1 MAGIAAD
8 VALMVDPRFKGGT
21 ASAFATDVRAFVDL
35 GLRVALHFAR
45 ARHFFRSGDADNPDL
60 LALSDLDG
68 VSVCPPQGVRARAV
82 LFHHPMVFLHG
93 VDNSVPVSAERAA
106 IIAHQAPFEGNR
118 ALLYSPMRVQSAVRR
133 QFGIAPMWAPISG
146 LCRRQLAS
154 FQPLIRLTAGDWA
167 NTFDT
172 GLFAPKRD
180 KLANPGLTIG
190 RHGRADPL
198 KWPDTG
204 EALAASLPAGPD
216 TRVRVMGADPGFFAG
231 LGVDTAGWDILPFN
245 AEPVPGFLDRLDVF
259 SYFFSPKLV
268 ETFGRTVA
276 EAMLMGVRCILDPRL
291 EPSFGDMALYCRPG
305 EVADL
310 LERLRADLPGARHAA
325 EDARRHC
332 LARFSTQAVA
342 GQWQSLLS
350 DPGTTARDTPA
361 VAPIETARRLA
372 GFHRRAGSRKVTQ

>member
-21 ASAFATDVRAFVDL
+21 ASAFATDVKAFL
-35 GLRVALHFAR
+35 GMGLRVALHFAR
-45 ARHFFRSGDADNPDL
+45 ARYFFRSGDGDNPDL
-60 LALSDLDG
+60 LALRDLDG

-93 VDNSVPVSAERAA
+93 VDNPVPVSADRAA

-118 ALLYSPMRVQSAVRR
+118 ALLYSPMTVQSAVRR
-133 QFGIAPMWAPISG
+133 QFGIAPLWAPISG

-172 GLFAPKRD
+172 GQFAPKRD
-180 KLANPGLTIG
+180 KLTGPDLTIG

-198 KWPDTG
+198 KWPETG
-204 EALAASLPAGPD
+204 AALAASLPAGPR
-216 TRVRVMGADPGFFAG
+216 THVRVMGADPGFFAG
-231 LGVDTAGWDILPFN
+231 LGVDMTGWDILPFN
-245 AEPVPGFLDRLDVF
+245 AEPVAGFLDQLDVF
-259 SYFFSPKLV
+259 SYFFAPTLV

-291 EPSFGDMALYCRPG
+291 EPSFGDMALYCRPD
-305 EVADL
+305 EVAGR
-310 LERLRADLPGARHAA
+310 LERLRADLQGARRAA
-325 EDARRHC
+325 EDARARC
-332 LARFSTQAVA
+332 LARFSTEAVA
-342 GQWQSLLS
+342 GQWQSLLA
-350 DPGTTARDTPA
+350 DPGTTRRETPA
-361 VAPIETARRLA
+361 FAPIETARRLA
-372 GFHRRAGSRKVTQ
+372 GFHRRASARKVTQ